1 MPASNPAPEAPD
13 SCLRKG
19 VSLNFKI
26 LILMRK
32 IQDPH
37 HFVKD
42 LAEVPA
48 QVPAKTLQVL
58 TRDPSNP
65 CLSDPNKDILD
76 PFRGTSGP

>member
-1 MPASNPAPEAPD
+1 
-13 SCLRKG
+13 
-19 VSLNFKI
+19 
-26 LILMRK
+26 MRK

-76 PFRGTSGP
+76 PFRGTSGPRKHVPVPRRDPSCPIAL